1 MTPPP
6 AAPPV
11 PPQVSPLPFWHPASL
26 LATWFGSGLLPKA
39 PGTWGSLAAL
49 PFAIVIAALAGP
61 WGLLAAVLAATVAGL
76 WAADVYAARSGA
88 DDPPRVVIDEVA
100 GQWLALVPV
109 ALDLRLYAVA
119 FLAFRFFD
127 IVKVWPADWL
137 DRNLKGGWG
146 IMLDDLA
153 AGIYAGAL
161 AFGVSILW
169 PEP

>member
-1 MTPPP
+1 MSATPPP
-6 AAPPV
+6 
-11 PPQVSPLPFWHPASL
+11 PLSFWHPASL

-49 PFAIVIAALAGP
+49 PFAVVIAALAGP
-61 WGLLAAVLAATVAGL
+61 WGLLAAVLAVTVAGL
-76 WAADVYAARSGA
+76 WAAGVYAGRRGV
-88 DDPPRVVIDEVA
+88 DDPSEVVIDEVA

-127 IVKVWPADWL
+127 IVKVWPAGWL

-161 AFGVSILW
+161 AFGVWLLW

>member
-1 MTPPP
+1 MTRPPLP
-6 AAPPV
+6 PPV
-11 PPQVSPLPFWHPASL
+11 PPLAFWHPASL

-49 PFAIVIAALAGP
+49 PFAIVIAAFAGP
-61 WGLLAAVLAATVAGL
+61 WGLLVAVLAVTAAGL

-88 DDPPRVVIDEVA
+88 EDPGEVVIDEVA

-127 IVKVWPADWL
+127 IVKVWPAGWL

-153 AGIYAGAL
+153 AGVYAGAL
-161 AFGVSILW
+161 TYGVSLLW
-169 PEP
+169 PAP